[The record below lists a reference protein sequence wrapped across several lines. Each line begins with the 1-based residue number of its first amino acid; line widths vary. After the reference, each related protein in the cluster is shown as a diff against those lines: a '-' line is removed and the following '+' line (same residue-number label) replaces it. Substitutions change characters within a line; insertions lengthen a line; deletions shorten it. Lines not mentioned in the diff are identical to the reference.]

1 MNSVQN
7 TVTLIGNLGNA
18 PEKFDTKNDSTMVR
32 FSIATNES
40 YIKNGEKIQSTQ
52 WHNCIT
58 FGKRGEILHKFAKKG
73 SKLAVQGKIQ
83 YRNYTDKE
91 GKSRMSTNIQVSD
104 FTFLGRRSEQKA
116 G

>member
-7 TVTLIGNLGNA
+7 SVTLIGNLGNA
-18 PEKFDTKNDSTMVR
+18 PEKINTKNDSTMVK
-32 FSIATNES
+32 FSLATNES
-40 YIKNGEKIQSTQ
+40 YVKNGKKVMRTQ

-58 FGKRGEILHKFAKKG
+58 FGKRGETLHQFATKG
-73 SKLAVQGKIQ
+73 SKIAVQGKIE

-91 GKSRMSTNIQVSD
+91 GKTRTSTNIQVSD
-104 FTFLGRRSEQKA
+104 FSFLSRPTESA